1 MYDADVGEGYADIFG
16 TLVLLDF
23 GLDGIPAEDVN
34 GDGDY
39 DDDGIF
45 HLIMEKETVYG
56 TGKHLKI

>member
-34 GDGDY
+34 CDGDY
-39 DDDGIF
+39 EFWLSCIR
-45 HLIMEKETVYG
+45 
-56 TGKHLKI
+56 

>member
-39 DDDGIF
+39 DDDGSIEIYF
-45 HLIMEKETVYG
+45 FDTYDMHLRLSYQ
-56 TGKHLKI
+56 